1 MGCSG
6 TPRLRSAFMRAHV
19 AGRACLHGRA
29 LRWLAPEH
37 GDTLIEVMV
46 AAIMVAL
53 VAGAT
58 LTGYAQVAHMSS
70 TQRHRVEAD
79 SLAEL
84 DQARL
89 RGLTISQLAG
99 AQGNRAVS
107 ETVDGE
113 IYTIT
118 SRSQYV
124 SGTTAAMSCTT

>member
-1 MGCSG
+1 MGCSR
-6 TPRLRSAFMRAHV
+6 TPRLTCARVCARV
-19 AGRACLHGRA
+19 AGCAQLRARA

-37 GDTLIEVMV
+37 GDTLIEMMV

-58 LTGYAQVAHMSS
+58 LTGYAQVAHMTS

-113 IYTIT
+113 TYTIT